1 MQKIERGQTLMKRI
15 FTIATAI
22 LLVCTL
28 LMTLTSCGG
37 SDTADET
44 VEVYSTEEAEYTQ
57 SAVTVNKTSAEVLE
71 YFNSLVNGV
80 KDDKPVVNYNIEKN
94 VPNDSLKVT
103 KQGAEDAAEIDDS
116 LKAINDAAKGIKDL
130 ILEDIKGTS
139 GTINFGEDNSETLF
153 VKGESWATE
162 LTAEDIE
169 YATIKEVGDQ
179 YFITIAFNDLTSAEA
194 QDVLTKAF
202 DLRDKE
208 EILASDE
215 FAKTKDYLVLNDY
228 DVVYSGCK
236 ITATVDRLTNEITNI
251 NYYKAAKVTA
261 SMTGAGTLE
270 SYGDVSVMFTLED
283 KANYDITWDS
293 GLPTSPV
300 ETAEVSK

>member
-22 LLVCTL
+22 LLVSAL

-37 SDTADET
+37 SDTTDET

-57 SAVTVNKTSAEVLE
+57 SAVTVGKTSEEVLA

-80 KDDKPVVNYNIEKN
+80 KADKPIVYYSIEKN
-94 VPNDSLKVT
+94 VPNGSLKVT
-103 KQGAEDAAEIDDS
+103 KQGAENAEEIDDS

-130 ILEDIKGTS
+130 VLEDIRENS
-139 GTINFGEDNSETLF
+139 GTINFGDDNSEMLL
-153 VKGESWATE
+153 VKGESWASE
-162 LTAEDIE
+162 LTAEDID
-169 YATIKEVGDQ
+169 YAELKEIGDQ
-179 YFITIAFNDLTSAEA
+179 YFITIAFNDLTSEEA
-194 QDVLTKAF
+194 QNVLTKAF

-208 EILASDE
+208 EILASEE
-215 FAKTKDYLVLNDY
+215 FAKSKEYLALNDY
-228 DVVYSGCK
+228 DVTYSGCK
-236 ITATVDRLTNEITNI
+236 ITATVDRLTNEITRLEFF
-251 NYYKAAKVTA
+251 KAANVTA
-261 SMTGAGTLE
+261 YMTGAGTLE

-283 KANYDITWDS
+283 KAYYEITWDS

-300 ETAEVSK
+300 ETAEVK

>member
-22 LLVCTL
+22 LLVSAL
-28 LMTLTSCGG
+28 LMTFASCGS
-37 SDTADET
+37 SDADEEV
-44 VEVYSTEEAEYTQ
+44 VEVYSTEEAVYTE
-57 SAVTVNKTSAEVLE
+57 SAVPVGKTSEEVLS
-71 YFNSLVNGV
+71 YFNSLVNSV
-80 KDDKPVVNYNIEKN
+80 KLDKPAVSYGIEKN

-103 KQGAEDAAEIDDS
+103 KQGAEDAEEIDAS

-139 GTINFGEDNSETLF
+139 GNINFGDDNSESLF
-153 VKGESWATE
+153 VKGESWASK
-162 LTAEDIE
+162 LTAEDID
-169 YATIKEVGDQ
+169 YATLQEIGDK
-179 YFITIAFNDLTSAEA
+179 YFITIAFNDLTSEEA

-208 EILASDE
+208 EILASEE
-215 FAKTKDYLVLNDY
+215 FAKSKEYLVLNDY

-251 NYYKAAKVTA
+251 NYYKAANVTA
-261 SMTGAGTLE
+261 YMTGAGTLE

-283 KANYDITWDS
+283 KANYDITWES

-300 ETAEVSK
+300 ETAEVK

>member
-1 MQKIERGQTLMKRI
+1 MKRI

-22 LLVCTL
+22 LLVSAL
-28 LMTLTSCGG
+28 LITFTSCGS
-37 SDTADET
+37 SDTTEET
-44 VEVYSTEEAEYTQ
+44 VEVYSTEEAVYTE
-57 SAVTVNKTSAEVLE
+57 SAVPVGKTSEEVLA

-80 KDDKPVVNYNIEKN
+80 KSERPAVSYRIEKN
-94 VPNDSLKVT
+94 VPNGSLKVT
-103 KQGAEDAAEIDDS
+103 KQGAEDAEEIDDS
-116 LKAINDAAKGIKDL
+116 LKAINDAAKGVKDL
-130 ILEDIKGTS
+130 ILEDIRENS
-139 GTINFGEDNSETLF
+139 GYINYGEDNSENLF
-153 VKGESWATE
+153 VKGESWASE
-162 LTAEDIE
+162 LTAEDID
-169 YATIKEVGDQ
+169 YAAIKEIGDK

-208 EILASDE
+208 EILASEE
-215 FAKTKDYLVLNDY
+215 FAKSKEYLQLNDY

-251 NYYKAAKVTA
+251 NYYKAANVTA
-261 SMTGAGTLE
+261 YMTGAGTLE

-300 ETAEVSK
+300 ETAEAE

>member
-1 MQKIERGQTLMKRI
+1 MKRI
-15 FTIATAI
+15 LTIATAI
-22 LLVCTL
+22 LLVSAL
-28 LMTLTSCGG
+28 LTTLTSCGS
-37 SDTADET
+37 SDNTEET
-44 VEVYSTEEAEYTQ
+44 EEVVSTEEAVYTE
-57 SAVTVNKTSAEVLE
+57 SATPVGKTSEEVLA

-80 KDDKPVVNYNIEKN
+80 KTDKPVISYRIEKN
-94 VPNDSLKVT
+94 VPNSSLKVT
-103 KQGAEDAAEIDDS
+103 KQGAEDAEEIDES
-116 LKAINDAAKGIKDL
+116 LKSINDAASGIKDL
-130 ILEDIKGTS
+130 VLEDIKSTS
-139 GTINFGEDNSETLF
+139 GNINYGEDNSETLF

-162 LTAEDIE
+162 LTATDIE
-169 YATIKEVGDQ
+169 YATLKEIGDT
-179 YFITIAFNDLTSAEA
+179 YYITIAFNDLTSEQA

-208 EILASDE
+208 EILASEE
-215 FAKTKDYLVLNDY
+215 FEKSKEYLVLNDY

-251 NYYKAAKVTA
+251 NYYKAANVTA
-261 SMTGAGTLE
+261 YMTGVGTLE

-293 GLPTSPV
+293 GLPTSPI

>member
-1 MQKIERGQTLMKRI
+1 MKRI
-15 FTIATAI
+15 FTIATAV

-37 SDTADET
+37 SDTTEET

-57 SAVTVNKTSAEVLE
+57 SAVTVGKTSEEVLA
-71 YFNSLVNGV
+71 YFNGLVNGV
-80 KDDKPVVNYNIEKN
+80 KADKPIVNYNIEKN

-103 KQGAEDAAEIDDS
+103 KQGAEDAEEIDDS

-130 ILEDIKGTS
+130 ILEDISGNS
-139 GTINFGEDNSETLF
+139 GTINFGDDNSEMLL
-153 VKGESWATE
+153 VKGESWASE
-162 LTAEDIE
+162 LTAEDID
-169 YATIKEVGDQ
+169 YAEIKEIGDQ
-179 YFITIAFNDLTSAEA
+179 YFITIAFNDLTSDEA
-194 QDVLTKAF
+194 QNVLTKAF

-208 EILASDE
+208 EILASEE

-236 ITATVDRLTNEITNI
+236 ITATVNRLTNEITNI
-251 NYYKAAKVTA
+251 NFFKAANVTA
-261 SMTGAGTLE
+261 YMTGAGTLE
-270 SYGDVSVMFTLED
+270 NYGDVSVMFTLED
-283 KANYDITWDS
+283 KANYEINWEN

-300 ETAEVSK
+300 ETVQAK

>member
-1 MQKIERGQTLMKRI
+1 MKRI
-15 FTIATAI
+15 LTIATSV
-22 LLVCTL
+22 LLVCAL
-28 LMTLTSCGG
+28 LMTLTSCGS
-37 SDTADET
+37 SDNTEET
-44 VEVYSTEEAEYTQ
+44 VEVVSTEEAVYTE
-57 SAVTVNKTSAEVLE
+57 SATPVEKTSEEVLA

-80 KDDKPVVNYNIEKN
+80 KTNKPIINYNIEKN

-103 KQGAEDAAEIDDS
+103 KQGAEDAEEIDSS
-116 LKAINDAAKGIKDL
+116 LSAINDAAKGIKDL

-153 VKGESWATE
+153 VKGESWASE
-162 LTAEDIE
+162 LTAEDID
-169 YATIKEVGDQ
+169 YASIKEVGDQ

-208 EILASDE
+208 EILASE
-215 FAKTKDYLVLNDY
+215 ELAKSKEYLALNDY

-236 ITATVDRLTNEITNI
+236 ITATVNRLTNEITNI
-251 NYYKAAKVTA
+251 NYYKAANVTA
-261 SMTGAGTLE
+261 YMTGAGTLE
-270 SYGDVSVMFTLED
+270 HYGEVSVMFTLED
-283 KANYDITWDS
+283 KANYDITWES

-300 ETAEVSK
+300 ETVEVSK

>member
-1 MQKIERGQTLMKRI
+1 MKRI

-44 VEVYSTEEAEYTQ
+44 AEVYSTEEVEYTQ
-57 SAVTVNKTSAEVLE
+57 SAVVVEKTSDEVLA

-80 KDDKPVVNYNIEKN
+80 KAGKPVVNYNIEKS

-103 KQGAEDAAEIDDS
+103 KQGAEDAEEIDDS
-116 LKAINDAAKGIKDL
+116 LKAINDAAKGVKDL
-130 ILEDIKGTS
+130 ILEDIRENS
-139 GTINFGEDNSETLF
+139 GTINFGDDNSEMLL
-153 VKGESWATE
+153 VKGESWATQ
-162 LTAEDIE
+162 LTPEDIE
-169 YATIKEVGDQ
+169 YATIREIGDQ
-179 YFITIAFNDLTSAEA
+179 YFITIAFNDLTSDEA

-208 EILASDE
+208 EILASEE
-215 FAKTKDYLVLNDY
+215 FAKTKEYLVLNDY
-228 DVVYSGCK
+228 DVTYSGCK
-236 ITATVDRLTNEITNI
+236 ITATVNRLTNEITNI
-251 NYYKAAKVTA
+251 NYYKAANVTA
-261 SMTGAGTLE
+261 YMTGAGTLE

-283 KANYDITWDS
+283 KANYDINWES

-300 ETAEVSK
+300 ETAAVSK

>member
-1 MQKIERGQTLMKRI
+1 MKRI

-22 LLVCTL
+22 LLVSAL
-28 LMTLTSCGG
+28 LMTFASCGS
-37 SDTADET
+37 SDADEEV
-44 VEVYSTEEAEYTQ
+44 VEVYSTEEAVYTG
-57 SAVTVNKTSAEVLE
+57 SAVPVGKTSEEVLS
-71 YFNSLVNGV
+71 YFNSLVNSV
-80 KDDKPVVNYNIEKN
+80 KLDKPAVSYGIEKN

-103 KQGAEDAAEIDDS
+103 KQGAEDAEEIDAS

-139 GTINFGEDNSETLF
+139 GNINFGDDNSESLF
-153 VKGESWATE
+153 VKGESWASK
-162 LTAEDIE
+162 LTAEDID
-169 YATIKEVGDQ
+169 YATLQEIGDK
-179 YFITIAFNDLTSAEA
+179 YFITIAFNDLTSEEA

-208 EILASDE
+208 EILASEE
-215 FAKTKDYLVLNDY
+215 FAKSKEYLVLNDY

-251 NYYKAAKVTA
+251 NYYKAANVTA
-261 SMTGAGTLE
+261 YMTGAGTLE

-283 KANYDITWDS
+283 KANYDITWES

-300 ETAEVSK
+300 ETAEVK

>member
-1 MQKIERGQTLMKRI
+1 MKRI
-15 FTIATAI
+15 FTLATAI

-37 SDTADET
+37 SGNTEET
-44 VEVYSTEEAEYTQ
+44 VEVVSTEEAVYTE
-57 SAVTVNKTSAEVLE
+57 SATPVGKTSEEVLA

-80 KDDKPVVNYNIEKN
+80 KADKPIVSYRIEKN
-94 VPNDSLKVT
+94 VPNGSLKVT
-103 KQGAEDAAEIDDS
+103 KQGQEDAEEIDSS
-116 LKAINDAAKGIKDL
+116 LSAINDAAKGIKDL
-130 ILEDIKGTS
+130 VLEDIRETS
-139 GTINFGEDNSETLF
+139 GEISYGEDNSETLF

-162 LTAEDIE
+162 LTAEDIA
-169 YATIKEVGDQ
+169 YATLKEIGDQ

-194 QDVLTKAF
+194 QNVLTKAF

-208 EILASDE
+208 EILASE
-215 FAKTKDYLVLNDY
+215 ELAKTKDYLVLNDY

-251 NYYKAAKVTA
+251 NYYKAANVTA
-261 SMTGAGTLE
+261 YMTGAGTLE

-283 KANYDITWDS
+283 KANYDINWES

-300 ETAEVSK
+300 ETAQAVK

>member
-1 MQKIERGQTLMKRI
+1 MKRI
-15 FTIATAI
+15 FSIATAI

-37 SDTADET
+37 SDASDDAA
-44 VEVYSTEEAEYTQ
+44 EVYSTEEAEYTQ
-57 SAVTVNKTSAEVLE
+57 SAVTVEKTSEEVLA

-80 KDDKPVVNYNIEKN
+80 KADMPTVNYNIEKN
-94 VPNDSLKVT
+94 VPNGSLKIT
-103 KQGAEDAAEIDDS
+103 KQGEEEIDDS

-139 GTINFGEDNSETLF
+139 GTINFGDDNSEMLL

-169 YATIKEVGDQ
+169 YASLREIGDQ

-208 EILASDE
+208 EILASEE

-251 NYYKAAKVTA
+251 NYYKAANVTA

-270 SYGDVSVMFTLED
+270 GYGDVSVMFTLED
-283 KANYDITWDS
+283 KANYDITWDN

-300 ETAEVSK
+300 ETAEAK